1 MRNKVKR
8 TLSFLLTF
16 VMLCSLLP
24 AMALAKEPEGRYEEV
39 AGVGALVNDAQVH
52 VFTTKGAGNIEL
64 TGINKVETT
73 FPQGSGY
80 REYTATTNEGWVF
93 DTWRYEQLQNGEDLG
108 NREDEWFGTRYSFTN
123 SGDNWRDPYTEGNTT
138 ISVNRLTTHGEVAGK
153 PIIYNIYADF
163 NPTITATAGENG
175 TISGSDKPVEV
186 EYGTSQAFD
195 IKADTGYIIDT
206 ITVDGQEV
214 AEGKN
219 EESYT
224 YTFENVIAPHTIDVT
239 FRVKPD
245 PGQCI
250 VSYVI
255 QGDIPADYQA
265 PEADIVKEGETY
277 TVKSVPEPVVDY
289 EFSGWYDEDQNI
301 VTEFTV
307 TGDVTLTG
315 IWTYTGEKDLWDTVY
330 GTIRVYMDEGTEA
343 DFNNLPGLN
352 LNKQVRLYSEKYLT
366 GGYRLCG
373 YEPINDFWY
382 TTNAKGVTA
391 RDISEIVLA
400 KDKLV
405 GSSEKISIPMTG
417 NDDYQVTVSEG
428 EDKFGL
434 IPYTY
439 LKIEISK
446 KEPVEETVTLT
457 YDANGG
463 TGAPETATVNKNTED
478 YVLNT
483 DTTPTHE
490 PVDGR
495 DVEFKGWSADEA
507 VINQVY
513 EKDNVPATVTTIDIA
528 EENVTVYAV
537 WAYKEEPPVGTVM
550 LNYDAN
556 GGTGAPASA
565 TVNKNTEVTL
575 DSTTTPTHAEADGKY
590 VTFAGWSNDE
600 TVKGVIYEKGSEP
613 TTVDKVTVGETDVTV
628 YAVWVYGDPVD
639 PVDPPEP
646 PTWDHSKDKTATEL
660 DNNFN
665 SRVTLSLP
673 SAEKELVSDVVFV
686 LDKSSCEEDVTT
698 EALAMLADLGAS
710 VKDTGSSP
718 EMINIGHTNSPD
730 QTNLT
735 ESVVSE
741 NAEKGTYSVF
751 VSDASW
757 VKAGD
762 WVQLRTRSD
771 NPDFVSEE
779 LGPIVPI
786 KTQGGNNWSI
796 TETVASG
803 GGVKITEFHQ
813 VKSVSSNK
821 VTFYEP
827 IMHSVNKDY
836 NWVLRQY
843 KYLYNVGIEGI
854 TFVGNALNGYSHH
867 GDDDQATK
875 DKFGWQYDGAYKP
888 LVLSRVVNSW
898 VRDVNFTSVSE
909 AVSINES
916 ANSSAYNIT
925 IDGTR
930 GHSAVRAQHS
940 TRVFIGKVN
949 DISTGNDAKGNPCN
963 GQFHGCGVSK
973 PSIGCV
979 IWNSTWG
986 KDACF
991 ESHATQPRAT
1001 LFDNCRG
1008 GLVYYRAGGAEE
1020 ENPNHLAG
1028 LTIWNLSVEGTD
1040 SHAGA
1045 FSWWSNDDRW
1055 WKIYPP
1061 IVVGTHGQSVT
1072 FADPT
1077 VQMTYEESTGTKVS
1091 PESLYEAQLEK
1102 RLGYV
1107 PAWLKALN

>member
-1 MRNKVKR
+1 MNKKHIIIS
-8 TLSFLLTF
+8 L
-16 VMLCSLLP
+16 SLL
-24 AMALAKEPEGRYEEV
+24 ALFSCKDEVITPEVEV
-39 AGVGALVNDAQVH
+39 PQQSENVATMLTQYNANIAALQYVSEGQATVVALTDDGKVTLEN
-52 VFTTKGAGNIEL
+52 NMEL
-64 TGINKVETT
+64 TLLSKTETD
-73 FPQGSGY
+73 
-80 REYTATTNEGWVF
+80 A
-93 DTWRYEQLQNGEDLG
+93 
-108 NREDEWFGTRYSFTN
+108 
-123 SGDNWRDPYTEGNTT
+123 
-138 ISVNRLTTHGEVAGK
+138 
-153 PIIYNIYADF
+153 
-163 NPTITATAGENG
+163 
-175 TISGSDKPVEV
+175 
-186 EYGTSQAFD
+186 
-195 IKADTGYIIDT
+195 
-206 ITVDGQEV
+206 
-214 AEGKN
+214 
-219 EESYT
+219 
-224 YTFENVIAPHTIDVT
+224 
-239 FRVKPD
+239 
-245 PGQCI
+245 
-250 VSYVI
+250 
-255 QGDIPADYQA
+255 DIPAFGIDEEGYWRYILNGDTIALTDLTGNAVPALKKAGQGTYTPQVSISEEGYWQMSINGYQWKKLSDKMAPSLNDKAAESYALFKSTSTADGKLTVEPFIGSAITLELPADNMADAWRRFIMKTDDNVLLDYSYAGYDHGESA
-265 PEADIVKEGETY
+265 PADGFAWGY
-277 TVKSVPEPVVDY
+277 TVKNIKDY
-289 EFSGWYDEDQNI
+289 LAPGVSDRQAFINILAEAGILATKDIAGEDGYKNRTKEANLVI
-301 VTEFTV
+301 YFP
-307 TGDVTLTG
+307 
-315 IWTYTGEKDLWDTVY
+315 
-330 GTIRVYMDEGTEA
+330 EGTYVLHNDDDNTTDPSKQQDAKDSKGNNVSTAIKISASNLIIKGDGPGKTIIKMETP
-343 DFNNLPGLN
+343 NLP
-352 LNKQVRLYSEKYLT
+352 T
-366 GGYRLCG
+366 
-373 YEPINDFWY
+373 
-382 TTNAKGVTA
+382 
-391 RDISEIVLA
+391 
-400 KDKLV
+400 
-405 GSSEKISIPMTG
+405 
-417 NDDYQVTVSEG
+417 
-428 EDKFGL
+428 
-434 IPYTY
+434 
-439 LKIEISK
+439 
-446 KEPVEETVTLT
+446 
-457 YDANGG
+457 
-463 TGAPETATVNKNTED
+463 
-478 YVLNT
+478 
-483 DTTPTHE
+483 
-490 PVDGR
+490 
-495 DVEFKGWSADEA
+495 
-507 VINQVY
+507 
-513 EKDNVPATVTTIDIA
+513 
-528 EENVTVYAV
+528 
-537 WAYKEEPPVGTVM
+537 
-550 LNYDAN
+550 
-556 GGTGAPASA
+556 
-565 TVNKNTEVTL
+565 
-575 DSTTTPTHAEADGKY
+575 
-590 VTFAGWSNDE
+590 
-600 TVKGVIYEKGSEP
+600 
-613 TTVDKVTVGETDVTV
+613 
-628 YAVWVYGDPVD
+628 
-639 PVDPPEP
+639 
-646 PTWDHSKDKTATEL
+646 
-660 DNNFN
+660 
-665 SRVTLSLP
+665 
-673 SAEKELVSDVVFV
+673 
-686 LDKSSCEEDVTT
+686 
-698 EALAMLADLGAS
+698 S

>member
-1 MRNKVKR
+1 MVVFCIEFMNMKLNYIL
-8 TLSFLLTF
+8 LSILLLASCKDEIVPEVEVPQQSENVAT
-16 VMLCSLLP
+16 ML
-24 AMALAKEPEGRYEEV
+24 
-39 AGVGALVNDAQVH
+39 
-52 VFTTKGAGNIEL
+52 
-64 TGINKVETT
+64 
-73 FPQGSGY
+73 
-80 REYTATTNEGWVF
+80 
-93 DTWRYEQLQNGEDLG
+93 
-108 NREDEWFGTRYSFTN
+108 TRYNANIAALQYVSEGQATVVALTDDGKISLDN
-123 SGDNWRDPYTEGNTT
+123 SMDLDLV
-138 ISVNRLTTHGEVAGK
+138 S
-153 PIIYNIYADF
+153 
-163 NPTITATAGENG
+163 
-175 TISGSDKPVEV
+175 
-186 EYGTSQAFD
+186 
-195 IKADTGYIIDT
+195 KAETD
-206 ITVDGQEV
+206 
-214 AEGKN
+214 A
-219 EESYT
+219 
-224 YTFENVIAPHTIDVT
+224 
-239 FRVKPD
+239 
-245 PGQCI
+245 
-250 VSYVI
+250 
-255 QGDIPADYQA
+255 DIPAFGIDEKGYWKYILNGDTIALTDLAGNAVPALKKAGRGTYTPQVSISEDGYWQMSINGYQWKKLSDKMAPSLNDKAAESYALFKSTSTADGKLTVEPFIGSAITLELPADNMADAWRRFIMKTDDNVLLDYSYAGYDHGESA
-265 PEADIVKEGETY
+265 PADGFAWGY
-277 TVKSVPEPVVDY
+277 TVKNIKDY
-289 EFSGWYDEDQNI
+289 LAPGVSDRQAFINILAEAGILATKDIAGEDGYKNRTKEANLVI
-301 VTEFTV
+301 YFP
-307 TGDVTLTG
+307 
-315 IWTYTGEKDLWDTVY
+315 
-330 GTIRVYMDEGTEA
+330 EGTYVLHNNDDNTTDPSKQQDAKDSKGNNVSTAIKISASNLIIKGDGPGKTIIKMETP
-343 DFNNLPGLN
+343 NLP
-352 LNKQVRLYSEKYLT
+352 T
-366 GGYRLCG
+366 
-373 YEPINDFWY
+373 
-382 TTNAKGVTA
+382 
-391 RDISEIVLA
+391 
-400 KDKLV
+400 
-405 GSSEKISIPMTG
+405 
-417 NDDYQVTVSEG
+417 
-428 EDKFGL
+428 
-434 IPYTY
+434 
-439 LKIEISK
+439 
-446 KEPVEETVTLT
+446 
-457 YDANGG
+457 
-463 TGAPETATVNKNTED
+463 
-478 YVLNT
+478 
-483 DTTPTHE
+483 
-490 PVDGR
+490 
-495 DVEFKGWSADEA
+495 
-507 VINQVY
+507 
-513 EKDNVPATVTTIDIA
+513 
-528 EENVTVYAV
+528 
-537 WAYKEEPPVGTVM
+537 
-550 LNYDAN
+550 
-556 GGTGAPASA
+556 
-565 TVNKNTEVTL
+565 
-575 DSTTTPTHAEADGKY
+575 
-590 VTFAGWSNDE
+590 
-600 TVKGVIYEKGSEP
+600 
-613 TTVDKVTVGETDVTV
+613 
-628 YAVWVYGDPVD
+628 
-639 PVDPPEP
+639 
-646 PTWDHSKDKTATEL
+646 
-660 DNNFN
+660 
-665 SRVTLSLP
+665 
-673 SAEKELVSDVVFV
+673 
-686 LDKSSCEEDVTT
+686 
-698 EALAMLADLGAS
+698 S

-803 GGVKITEFHQ
+803 GGIKITEFHQ

-854 TFVGNALNGYSHH
+854 TFVGHALNNYSHH
-867 GDDDQATK
+867 GDDSEDK
-875 DKFGWQYDGAYKP
+875 DKWGWQYDGAYKP

-898 VRDVNFTSVSE
+898 VRNVNFTSVSE

-925 IDGTR
+925 IDGIR

-1045 FSWWSNDDRW
+1045 FSWWSNDERW

>member
-1 MRNKVKR
+1 MNKKHIIIS
-8 TLSFLLTF
+8 L
-16 VMLCSLLP
+16 SLL
-24 AMALAKEPEGRYEEV
+24 ALFSCKDEVITPEVEV
-39 AGVGALVNDAQVH
+39 PQQSENVATMLTQYNANIAALQYVSEGQATVVALTDDGKVTLEN
-52 VFTTKGAGNIEL
+52 NMEL
-64 TGINKVETT
+64 TLLSKTETD
-73 FPQGSGY
+73 
-80 REYTATTNEGWVF
+80 A
-93 DTWRYEQLQNGEDLG
+93 
-108 NREDEWFGTRYSFTN
+108 
-123 SGDNWRDPYTEGNTT
+123 
-138 ISVNRLTTHGEVAGK
+138 
-153 PIIYNIYADF
+153 
-163 NPTITATAGENG
+163 
-175 TISGSDKPVEV
+175 
-186 EYGTSQAFD
+186 
-195 IKADTGYIIDT
+195 
-206 ITVDGQEV
+206 
-214 AEGKN
+214 
-219 EESYT
+219 
-224 YTFENVIAPHTIDVT
+224 
-239 FRVKPD
+239 
-245 PGQCI
+245 
-250 VSYVI
+250 
-255 QGDIPADYQA
+255 DIPAFGIDEEGYWRYILNGDTIALTDLTGNAVPALKKAGQGTYTPQVSISEEGYWQMSINGYQWKKLSDKMAPSLNDKAAESYALFKSTSTADGKLTVEPFIGSAITLELPADNMADAWRRFIMKTDDNVLLDYSYAGYDHGESA
-265 PEADIVKEGETY
+265 PADGFAWGY
-277 TVKSVPEPVVDY
+277 TVKNIKDY
-289 EFSGWYDEDQNI
+289 LAPGVSDRQAFINILAEVGILATKDIAGEDGYKNRTKEANLVI
-301 VTEFTV
+301 YFP
-307 TGDVTLTG
+307 
-315 IWTYTGEKDLWDTVY
+315 
-330 GTIRVYMDEGTEA
+330 EGTYVLHNDDDNTTDPNKQQYAKDPKGNNVSTAIKISASNLIIKGDGPGKTIIKMETP
-343 DFNNLPGLN
+343 NLP
-352 LNKQVRLYSEKYLT
+352 
-366 GGYRLCG
+366 
-373 YEPINDFWY
+373 
-382 TTNAKGVTA
+382 TN
-391 RDISEIVLA
+391 
-400 KDKLV
+400 
-405 GSSEKISIPMTG
+405 
-417 NDDYQVTVSEG
+417 
-428 EDKFGL
+428 
-434 IPYTY
+434 
-439 LKIEISK
+439 
-446 KEPVEETVTLT
+446 
-457 YDANGG
+457 
-463 TGAPETATVNKNTED
+463 
-478 YVLNT
+478 
-483 DTTPTHE
+483 
-490 PVDGR
+490 
-495 DVEFKGWSADEA
+495 
-507 VINQVY
+507 
-513 EKDNVPATVTTIDIA
+513 
-528 EENVTVYAV
+528 
-537 WAYKEEPPVGTVM
+537 
-550 LNYDAN
+550 
-556 GGTGAPASA
+556 
-565 TVNKNTEVTL
+565 
-575 DSTTTPTHAEADGKY
+575 
-590 VTFAGWSNDE
+590 
-600 TVKGVIYEKGSEP
+600 
-613 TTVDKVTVGETDVTV
+613 
-628 YAVWVYGDPVD
+628 
-639 PVDPPEP
+639 
-646 PTWDHSKDKTATEL
+646 
-660 DNNFN
+660 
-665 SRVTLSLP
+665 
-673 SAEKELVSDVVFV
+673 
-686 LDKSSCEEDVTT
+686 
-698 EALAMLADLGAS
+698 

-779 LGPIVPI
+779 LGPIVPK

-803 GGVKITEFHQ
+803 GGIKITEFHQ

-867 GDDDQATK
+867 GDDNQSTK
-875 DKFGWQYDGAYKP
+875 DELGWQYDGAYKP

-898 VRDVNFTSVSE
+898 VRNVNFKSVSE

-925 IDGTR
+925 IGGTR